1 MNNLLDRLSVGGKL
15 LALGLFYG
23 GILIGIVG
31 YTLLTLNHQKQEGL
45 VIDIAGR
52 QRMLIQKYA
61 KEVFDEASARR
72 TGHRVEDSA
81 ARTAELF
88 ERSLKAL
95 LGGGATWMDLAMKKP
110 VEIEAVED
118 PAVRESLTQVA
129 RLWERLR
136 ATGDELLA
144 SDPAAPGHGELLHR
158 FRDLTQTALVTMN
171 QAVGGLAAASAAR
184 VRHMQI
190 AQWVILGLA
199 LVLSGLFSYRV
210 SRSIAGPLGRVATA
224 ARKVADGDLNV
235 DLSVLRSKRRDEV
248 AQAAEAFG
256 DMVEVL
262 RRVQKDLQQS
272 VEAAQAGDLSHRS
285 RPEAYRGAWA
295 GLVRGMNGVFEAVDQ
310 PLSEASDYLDRIS
323 RGQIPE
329 PIETRGEGDFGR
341 ITDSLNR
348 CIQAMGGLL
357 AESRE
362 LLDAARHGNLYYRG
376 DPEAFEGGWREL
388 IEGFNGLFEAL
399 SAPINATNRALERL
413 AQGDLAHQMTETF
426 EGEFSVLQKS
436 INTTLERLRETIGS
450 VQQSAEAIRA
460 SADEI
465 AAGNG
470 QLSSRTE
477 EQASALEETA
487 ASMEEITGTVK
498 STADNTEQATRM
510 AEEAARLSD
519 QGGEVVNQ
527 AITAMGEIAAA
538 SAKIEEIIDMI
549 DEIAFQT
556 NLLALNA
563 AVEAARAGEHGRGFA
578 VVATEVRNLAQ
589 RSASAAKEIKS
600 LIEDSAQKVDAGTE
614 LVNRS
619 GATLEEINGAVRRVS
634 DLVGQI
640 ALASREQSAG
650 IEQVNIAITRL
661 DKVTQ
666 QNAALA
672 QEASVA
678 AADLNRRAQEM
689 EARTAWFKVGEAMP
703 ADELEEE
710 PEGTV
715 VPFAPP
721 GDRSIG

>member
-1 MNNLLDRLSVGGKL
+1 MSNLLDRLSVGGKL
-15 LALGLFYG
+15 WVLGIFYG
-23 GILIGIVG
+23 AILVGVVG
-31 YTLLTLNHQKQEGL
+31 YTLLTLNHQKQDAL

-61 KEVFDEASARR
+61 KEVFDETLARR
-72 TGHRVEDSA
+72 TGHPVENSA
-81 ARTAELF
+81 TRTAELF

-95 LGGGATWMDLAMKKP
+95 LGGGATWSDLGMKKP
-110 VEIEAVED
+110 VAIDAVVD
-118 PAVRESLTQVA
+118 PAIRKQLAEVA
-129 RLWERLR
+129 REWDRLR
-136 ATGDELLA
+136 TTGDELLA
-144 SDPAAPGHGELLHR
+144 TDPTAPDYGELVRR
-158 FRDLTQTALVTMN
+158 FRELSRKALTAMN
-171 QAVGGLAAASAAR
+171 QAVGALAAASSAR
-184 VRHMQI
+184 VRHLEI

-199 LVLSGLFSYRV
+199 LLLSGLFSYRV
-210 SRSIAGPLGRVATA
+210 SHSIAGPLGRVATA

-235 DLSVLRSKRRDEV
+235 DLEALRTEGRDEV
-248 AQAAEAFG
+248 AQAAAAFG
-256 DMVEVL
+256 DMVAVL
-262 RRVQKDLQQS
+262 RRLQRDLQHS
-272 VEAAQAGDLSHRS
+272 VEAAQNGDLGHRS

-295 GLVRGMNGVFEAVDQ
+295 GLVQGMNGVFEAFAK
-310 PLSEASDYLDRIS
+310 PMGEASAYLDQIS
-323 RGQIPE
+323 RGDIPE
-329 PIETRGEGDFGR
+329 PITDRGEGDFGR
-341 ITDSLNR
+341 ISDSLNR
-348 CIQAMGGLL
+348 CIEAMGGLL

-399 SAPINATNRALERL
+399 ADPINATNRSLERL
-413 AQGDLAHQMTETF
+413 AQGDLTHEMTETF
-426 EGEFSVLQKS
+426 EGEFSVLQKN
-436 INTTLERLRETIGS
+436 INTTLERLRETIGA

-510 AEEAARLSD
+510 AEEAARLSA

-527 AITAMGEIAAA
+527 AIQAMGAISNA
-538 SAKIEEIIDMI
+538 SAKIEEITDLI

-600 LIEDSAQKVDAGTE
+600 LIEDSAQKVNAGTE

-672 QEASVA
+672 QEASA
-678 AADLNRRAQEM
+678 AAGELNRQAQEM
-689 EARTAWFKVGEAMP
+689 EARTAWFKVAAGASAPAFETDEA
-703 ADELEEE
+703 
-710 PEGTV
+710 GTV
-715 VPFAPP
+715 VPFTPP
-721 GDRSIG
+721 GERSNG

>member
-1 MNNLLDRLSVGGKL
+1 MNSLLGRLSINGKL
-15 LALGLFYG
+15 LVLGLFYG
-23 GILIGIVG
+23 GILVGIVG
-31 YTLLTLNHQKQEGL
+31 YTLLTLNHQKQDGL

-72 TGHRVEDSA
+72 TGHQVEDSA

-95 LGGGATWMDLAMKKP
+95 LGGGATWLDLAMKKP
-110 VEIEAVED
+110 VAIEAVED

-136 ATGDELLA
+136 TTGDELLA

-158 FRDLTQTALVTMN
+158 FRDLNHKALVTMN

-184 VRHMQI
+184 VRHMEI

-235 DLSVLRSKRRDEV
+235 DLSALRSEGRDEV

-295 GLVRGMNGVFEAVDQ
+295 GLVRGMNGVFEAFAQ
-310 PLSEASDYLDRIS
+310 PMAEASDYLDRIS
-323 RGQIPE
+323 RGRIPE

-362 LLDAARHGNLYYRG
+362 LLNAARHGNLYYRG

-527 AITAMGEIAAA
+527 AIKAMGEIAAA
-538 SAKIEEIIDMI
+538 SAKIEEIIDLI

-672 QEASVA
+672 QEASAA
-678 AADLNRRAQEM
+678 AADLNHRAQEM